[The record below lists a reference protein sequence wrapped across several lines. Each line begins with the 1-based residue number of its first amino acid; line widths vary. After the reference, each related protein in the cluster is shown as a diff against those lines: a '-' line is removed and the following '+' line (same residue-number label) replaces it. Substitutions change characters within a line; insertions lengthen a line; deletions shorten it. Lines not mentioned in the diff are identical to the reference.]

1 MANFGNAIAVDP
13 HSKLKVRFTDNSAK
27 TDGKEPD
34 FYPEDQSDKPLDLD
48 PAGVP
53 YTQLEVLGYSE
64 YGDGAETDAEWEE
77 ALPYMDGLDA
87 HILNEDM
94 AGVSNDDR

>member
-1 MANFGNAIAVDP
+1 MS
-13 HSKLKVRFTDNSAK
+13 SKTVRFTDNSAK

-53 YTQLEVLGYSE
+53 YTQLEALGYSE
-64 YGDGAETDAEWEE
+64 YGDSAESDAEWEA

-87 HILNEDM
+87 HILIEDM